1 MILIL
6 SRAWSSAITPKQYGA
21 NQWLFVTLQNHN
33 RDSTTPIEFLLLSK
47 LKGQLFGILQF
58 KLCILSLNFDLLKQH
73 FFN

>member
-58 KLCILSLNFDLLKQH
+58 KLCILSLNFD
-73 FFN
+73 